1 MSLGTVDTVLK
12 FAIDLEGMAAAFY
25 ETAITITQSQE
36 LRSLFEALLVQ
47 GQSRIQTLVQLR
59 RLIPSPAIKK
69 AVSKIESSRYQP
81 VTECLPGCPD
91 SQLIEI
97 ATNVETKIQEF
108 FETASDQLGF
118 IEEVPDVFD
127 HLAEDH
133 SLNRKRLQTG
143 S

>member
-1 MSLGTVDTVLK
+1 MSLGTVDVVLK
-12 FAIDLEGMAAAFY
+12 FAIDLEGMVAAFY

-118 IEEVPDVFD
+118 IEEVPAVFD

-133 SLNRKRLQTG
+133 SLNR
-143 S
+143 

>member
-1 MSLGTVDTVLK
+1 MSLGTVDVVLK

-36 LRSLFEALLVQ
+36 LKSLFEALLLQ
-47 GQSRIQTLVQLR
+47 GQSRIQTLIQLR
-59 RLIPSPAIKK
+59 RLIPSPVIKE
-69 AVSKIESSRYQP
+69 AVSNIESSRYRP
-81 VTECLPGCPD
+81 VTECPPDCPD
-91 SQLIEI
+91 SQLIEL
-97 ATNVETKIQEF
+97 ATKMETKIQNF
-108 FETASDQLGF
+108 YETATSQLGF

-133 SLNRKRLQTG
+133 RLNRKRLQAE